1 MTRSET
7 IKQLDDLDEYFR
19 VHGWCTQMSQ
29 KIVSFMDGMAG
40 NDRKYVQEWAYSTL
54 DHKNIESASQILAI
68 ILLKLLDTDDKEL
81 IRILYTVLSG
91 RLTYEDFNSLS
102 LYIFKGKPPLSKDLF
117 YNITERV
124 FINKKTALLKALSVT
139 SIISEADPELT
150 IFYMT
155 MLLCRVDLNNENRAM
170 LNLLLYCIDADIPTE
185 VAMGVRKHLLS
196 IKDVLEE
203 IFSSENSPEVQ
214 DVVEKVKIQMERES
228 REQGFITIKSKQGEA
243 RSKEEN
249 ASREDDFR
257 TPADGENPVMTLEKP
272 AVPKMV
278 RNDAVETKAAEK
290 KNGNVSKEYS
300 ESGNK
305 VPKGNGES
313 GGRKKPSPDTSGE
326 ALVIPSQSQKIKTFS
341 NSVSKNTVTFPEGE
355 KSIDSIKKSE
365 KVKKNQSRGKSKKE
379 KTGSSSQKAPES
391 QTASSLPVE
400 SDEQYELKL
409 RKFSL
414 SDLVAGKTSFPNILK
429 SKKYE
434 KTNGSRKKYTMRI
447 LVWAA
452 VFVVSISTS
461 WFILNKKPV
470 HTAIPVLPVPEKAVE
485 SAATKTQLNST
496 PPSAEASSG
505 WKLKE
510 TDSGYEWTVQKGESV
525 WKLHEYLSSHTS
537 ELPEPLQSAGEM
549 DWIPFIKHIIALNP
563 RKNFADFIEPGEV
576 FLILRKK

>member
-68 ILLKLLDTDDKEL
+68 ILLKLLDTEDKEL
-81 IRILYTVLSG
+81 IRLLYTVLSG

-228 REQGFITIKSKQGEA
+228 REQGFITIKSKRVDEK
-243 RSKEEN
+243 SKEED

-257 TPADGENPVMTLEKP
+257 TPADGGNPVISLEKP
-272 AVPKMV
+272 AVPKIV

-290 KNGNVSKEYS
+290 KNGNVSK
-300 ESGNK
+300 
-305 VPKGNGES
+305 GNGEF
-313 GGRKKPSPDTSGE
+313 GGRKNPSPDTSE
-326 ALVIPSQSQKIKTFS
+326 ETPVMPFQSQKIKTFS
-341 NSVSKNTVTFPEGE
+341 SSVSKNTVTFPEGE
-355 KSIDSIKKSE
+355 KSKNSIKKSE
-365 KVKKNQSRGKSKKE
+365 KVKKNQSRGNSKKE
-379 KTGSSSQKAPES
+379 KTGSSPQKAPES
-391 QTASSLPVE
+391 QIASSLPVE

-485 SAATKTQLNST
+485 SAAIKTQLNST

>member
-68 ILLKLLDTDDKEL
+68 ILLKLLDTEDKEL
-81 IRILYTVLSG
+81 IRLLYTVLSG

-228 REQGFITIKSKQGEA
+228 REQGFITIKSKRVDEK
-243 RSKEEN
+243 SKEED

-257 TPADGENPVMTLEKP
+257 TPADGGNPVISLEKP
-272 AVPKMV
+272 AVPKIV

-290 KNGNVSKEYS
+290 KNGNVSK
-300 ESGNK
+300 
-305 VPKGNGES
+305 GNGES
-313 GGRKKPSPDTSGE
+313 GGRKNPSPDTSE
-326 ALVIPSQSQKIKTFS
+326 ETPVMPFQSQKIKTFS

-355 KSIDSIKKSE
+355 KSKNSIKKSE
-365 KVKKNQSRGKSKKE
+365 KVKKNQSRGNSKKE

-391 QTASSLPVE
+391 QIASSLPVE

-485 SAATKTQLNST
+485 SAAIKTQLNST

-525 WKLHEYLSSHTS
+525 WKLHEYLSSRTS

>member
-68 ILLKLLDTDDKEL
+68 ILLKLLDTEDKEL
-81 IRILYTVLSG
+81 IRLLYTVLSG

-228 REQGFITIKSKQGEA
+228 REQGFITIKSKRVDEK
-243 RSKEEN
+243 SKEED

-257 TPADGENPVMTLEKP
+257 TPADGGNPVISLEKP
-272 AVPKMV
+272 AVPKIV

-290 KNGNVSKEYS
+290 KNGNVSK
-300 ESGNK
+300 
-305 VPKGNGES
+305 GNGES
-313 GGRKKPSPDTSGE
+313 GGRKNPSPDTSE
-326 ALVIPSQSQKIKTFS
+326 ETPVMPFQSQKIKTFS

-355 KSIDSIKKSE
+355 KSKNSIKKSE
-365 KVKKNQSRGKSKKE
+365 KVKKNQSRGNSKKE
-379 KTGSSSQKAPES
+379 KTGSSPQKAPES
-391 QTASSLPVE
+391 QIASSLPVE

-485 SAATKTQLNST
+485 SAAIKTQLNST

-525 WKLHEYLSSHTS
+525 WKLHEYLSSRTS

>member
-68 ILLKLLDTDDKEL
+68 ILLKLLDTEDKEL
-81 IRILYTVLSG
+81 IRLLYTVLSG

-228 REQGFITIKSKQGEA
+228 REQGFITIKSKRVDEK
-243 RSKEEN
+243 SKEED

-257 TPADGENPVMTLEKP
+257 TPADGGNPVISLEKP
-272 AVPKMV
+272 AVPKIV

-290 KNGNVSKEYS
+290 KNGNVSK
-300 ESGNK
+300 
-305 VPKGNGES
+305 GNGEF
-313 GGRKKPSPDTSGE
+313 GGRKNPSPDTSGE
-326 ALVIPSQSQKIKTFS
+326 TPVMPFQSQKIKTFS

-355 KSIDSIKKSE
+355 KSKNSIKKSE
-365 KVKKNQSRGKSKKE
+365 KVKKNQSRGNSKKE
-379 KTGSSSQKAPES
+379 KTGSSPQKAPES
-391 QTASSLPVE
+391 QIASSLPVE

-485 SAATKTQLNST
+485 SAAIKTQLNST

-525 WKLHEYLSSHTS
+525 WKLHEYLSSRTS